1 MPLPRIVR
9 LPPPVQLLRRG
20 WAWVLDY
27 AYVAFWQARG
37 FLFRGDA
44 EQALTGDRAP
54 VILLPGIYE
63 PWQFMHPVAS
73 HLHKQGYPVHAITAL
88 GYNRGTVPAMAELVE
103 QYLKERD
110 LRDVVLLAHSKG
122 GLIGKYVM
130 TLPDSAP
137 RVRQLI
143 AVNSPFSGSVYAMFA
158 LLPSLRAFSP
168 RNRTLNALRANL
180 AVNSRITSIYGTF
193 DPHIPGGSELVG
205 ATNVQLDVM
214 GHFRILGDARL
225 LSAIDGAIET
235 YASRAAE

>member
-1 MPLPRIVR
+1 M
-9 LPPPVQLLRRG
+9 QLLKRG

-27 AYVAFWQARG
+27 AYVGFWQARG
-37 FLFRGDA
+37 FIFRGDA
-44 EQALTGDRAP
+44 LRQLSGDKAP
-54 VILLPGIYE
+54 VVLLPGIYE

-73 HLHKQGYPVHAITAL
+73 HLHEKGHPVHAVTAL
-88 GYNRGTVPAMAELVE
+88 GYNRGTVPAMAELVA
-103 QYLKERD
+103 QYLRERD
-110 LRDVVLLAHSKG
+110 LNDVVLVAHSKG

-130 TLPDSAP
+130 TLPESAP
-137 RVRQLI
+137 RIRQLI

-180 AVNSRITSIYGTF
+180 AVNSRITSVYGTF

-214 GHFRILGDARL
+214 GHFRILGDERIL
-225 LSAIDGAIET
+225 GAIDAAI
-235 YASRAAE
+235 AGHAPDPAV

>member
-1 MPLPRIVR
+1 MR
-9 LPPPVQLLRRG
+9 LLRRG
-20 WAWVLDY
+20 WAWLLDY
-27 AYVAFWQARG
+27 AYVGFWQARG
-37 FLFRGDA
+37 FVFRGDA
-44 EQALTGDRAP
+44 RRQLTGDKAP

-73 HLHKQGYPVHAITAL
+73 HLHAQGHPVHAVTAL
-88 GYNRGTVPAMAELVE
+88 GYNRGSVPAMAELVAR
-103 QYLKERD
+103 YLQDQD
-110 LRDVVLLAHSKG
+110 LHNVILVAHSKG

-130 TLPDSAP
+130 TLPESAP
-137 RVRQLI
+137 RIRQLI

-180 AVNSRITSIYGTF
+180 AVNSRITSVYGTF

-214 GHFRILGDARL
+214 GHFRVLGHDSVL
-225 LSAIDGAIET
+225 KAIDTAIAEHVPDP
-235 YASRAAE
+235 AA

>member
-1 MPLPRIVR
+1 MGSLPENLVR
-9 LPPPVQLLRRG
+9 LLKQG
-20 WAWVLDY
+20 WAWALDY
-27 AYVAFWQARG
+27 AYVAFWQVRG
-37 FLFRGDA
+37 HILRGDA
-44 EQALTGDRAP
+44 ARQLSGDKVP

-73 HLHKQGYPVHAITAL
+73 HLHAAGHPVHAVTAL
-88 GYNRGTVPAMAELVE
+88 GYNRGSVSAMAELVA
-103 QYLKERD
+103 QYLRERN
-110 LRDVVLLAHSKG
+110 LTDVVLVAHSKG

-130 TLPDSAP
+130 TLPESAP

-214 GHFRILGDARL
+214 GHFRILGDKRL
-225 LSAIDGAIET
+225 LEAIDAAI
-235 YASRAAE
+235 AVHGSD

>member
-1 MPLPRIVR
+1 MR
-9 LPPPVQLLRRG
+9 LLRRG

-27 AYVAFWQARG
+27 AYVAFWQVRG
-37 FLFRGDA
+37 FVFRGDA
-44 EQALTGDRAP
+44 ERQLTGDLSP

-63 PWQFMHPVAS
+63 PWQFMHPVAA
-73 HLHKQGYPVHAITAL
+73 HLHANGHPVHAVTAL
-88 GYNRGTVPAMAELVE
+88 GYNRGTVPAMAELVAR
-103 QYLKERD
+103 YLSERD
-110 LRDVVLLAHSKG
+110 LHDVILVAHSKG

-143 AVNSPFSGSVYAMFA
+143 AVNSPFSGSIYAMFA

-168 RNRTLNALRANL
+168 RNRTLTALRANL

-205 ATNVQLDVM
+205 ADNVQLDSM
-214 GHFRILGDARL
+214 GHFRILGDKRL
-225 LSAIDGAIET
+225 LPAIDTAI
-235 YASRAAE
+235 ANAEAP

>member
-1 MPLPRIVR
+1 MLPLKRA
-9 LPPPVQLLRRG
+9 G
-20 WAWVLDY
+20 AWVLDY

-37 FLFRGDA
+37 FLLPGDA
-44 EQALTGDRAP
+44 ERQLSGVRPP
-54 VILLPGIYE
+54 VVLLPGIYE

-73 HLHKQGYPVHAITAL
+73 HLHKQGHPVHAVTAL
-88 GYNRGTVPAMAELVE
+88 GYNRGTVPAMADVVA
-103 QYLKERD
+103 QYLRERD
-110 LRDVVLLAHSKG
+110 LHDVVLVAHSKG

-137 RVRQLI
+137 RVHQLV

-214 GHFRILGDARL
+214 GHFRILGDGRL
-225 LSAIDGAIET
+225 LDAVDTAIAAQASA
-235 YASRAAE
+235 RAD

>member
-1 MPLPRIVR
+1 MR
-9 LPPPVQLLRRG
+9 LLRRG

-27 AYVAFWQARG
+27 AYVAFWQVRG
-37 FLFRGDA
+37 FVFRGDA
-44 EQALTGDRAP
+44 ERQLTGDLAP

-63 PWQFMHPVAS
+63 PWQFMHPVAA
-73 HLHKQGYPVHAITAL
+73 HLHANGHPVHAVTAL
-88 GYNRGTVPAMAELVE
+88 GYNRGTVPAMAELVAR
-103 QYLKERD
+103 YLSERD
-110 LRDVVLLAHSKG
+110 LHDVILVAHSKG

-143 AVNSPFSGSVYAMFA
+143 AVNSPFSGSIYAMFA

-168 RNRTLNALRANL
+168 RNRTLTALRANL

-205 ATNVQLDVM
+205 ADNVQLDSM
-214 GHFRILGDARL
+214 GHFRILGDKRL
-225 LSAIDGAIET
+225 LPAIDTAI
-235 YASRAAE
+235 ANAEAP

>member
-1 MPLPRIVR
+1 ML
-9 LPPPVQLLRRG
+9 LLRRG
-20 WAWVLDY
+20 WAWFLDY
-27 AYVAFWQARG
+27 LYVGFWQARG
-37 FLFRGDA
+37 FIFRGDA
-44 EQALTGDRAP
+44 ARQLSGDRAP

-63 PWQFMHPVAS
+63 PWQFLHPVAA
-73 HLHKQGYPVHAITAL
+73 HLHAQGHPVHAVTAL
-88 GYNRGTVPAMAELVE
+88 GYNRGSVPAMAELVA
-103 QYLKERD
+103 QYLRERD
-110 LRDVVLLAHSKG
+110 LTDVILLAHSKG

-180 AVNSRITSIYGTF
+180 SVNSRITSIYGTF

-205 ATNVQLDVM
+205 ATNVRLDVM
-214 GHFRILGDARL
+214 GHFRVLGEKRVLD
-225 LSAIDGAIET
+225 AIDAAI
-235 YASRAAE
+235 ASRTAAK

>member
-1 MPLPRIVR
+1 ML
-9 LPPPVQLLRRG
+9 LLRRG
-20 WAWVLDY
+20 WAWALDY
-27 AYVAFWQARG
+27 AYVAFWQVRG
-37 FLFRGDA
+37 FIFRGDA
-44 EQALTGDRAP
+44 RRQLSGDAAP
-54 VILLPGIYE
+54 VVLLPGIYE

-73 HLHKQGYPVHAITAL
+73 HLHGNGHPVHAVTAL
-88 GYNRGTVPAMAELVE
+88 GYNRGSVPAMAELVA
-103 QYLKERD
+103 QYLRERD
-110 LRDVVLLAHSKG
+110 LTDVVLVAHSKG

-137 RVRQLI
+137 RIRQLV

-180 AVNSRITSIYGTF
+180 HVNSRITSIYGTF

-214 GHFRILGDARL
+214 GHFRILGSERL
-225 LSAIDGAIET
+225 LEAVDAAI
-235 YASRAAE
+235 AAHAPDPAA

>member
-1 MPLPRIVR
+1 MR
-9 LPPPVQLLRRG
+9 LLRRG
-20 WAWVLDY
+20 WAWALDS
-27 AYVAFWQARG
+27 AYVGFWQARG
-37 FLFRGDA
+37 FIFRGDVRR
-44 EQALTGDRAP
+44 QLTGDKAP

-73 HLHKQGYPVHAITAL
+73 HLHAQGHPVHAITAL
-88 GYNRGTVPAMAELVE
+88 GYNRGSVPAMAELVA
-103 QYLKERD
+103 QYLRERD
-110 LRDVVLLAHSKG
+110 LHDVVLVAHSKG

-130 TLPDSAP
+130 TLPESAP
-137 RVRQLI
+137 RVQQLI

-180 AVNSRITSIYGTF
+180 AVNSRITSVYGTF

-214 GHFRILGDARL
+214 GHFRVLGHDSVL
-225 LSAIDGAIET
+225 KAIDTAI
-235 YASRAAE
+235 AAHVPDPAA

>member
-1 MPLPRIVR
+1 M
-9 LPPPVQLLRRG
+9 QLLSRG
-20 WAWVLDY
+20 WAWFLDY
-27 AYVAFWQARG
+27 AYVGFWQARG

-44 EQALTGDRAP
+44 RRQLSGEKVP

-73 HLHKQGYPVHAITAL
+73 HLHKNGHPVHAVTAL
-88 GYNRGTVPAMAELVE
+88 GYNRGSVPAMAELVA
-103 QYLKERD
+103 QYLRERD
-110 LRDVVLLAHSKG
+110 LHDVVLIAHSKG

-137 RVRQLI
+137 RVRQLV

-193 DPHIPGGSELVG
+193 DPHIPGGSELVS

-214 GHFRILGDARL
+214 GHFRILGDKRL
-225 LSAIDGAIET
+225 LDAIDTAIAA
-235 YASRAAE
+235 YAPDPAD

>member
-1 MPLPRIVR
+1 M
-9 LPPPVQLLRRG
+9 QLLRRG
-20 WAWVLDY
+20 LAWALDY

-44 EQALTGDRAP
+44 TRQLSGEKAP

-73 HLHKQGYPVHAITAL
+73 HLHRAGHPVHAITAL
-88 GYNRGTVPAMAELVE
+88 GYNRGTVPDMADLVA
-103 QYLKERD
+103 QYLRERD
-110 LRDVVLLAHSKG
+110 LHDVVLLAHSKG

-214 GHFRILGDARL
+214 GHFKILGDDRL
-225 LSAIDGAIET
+225 LDAIDDAIAG
-235 YASRAAE
+235 YGPDPSD

>member
-1 MPLPRIVR
+1 MR
-9 LPPPVQLLRRG
+9 LLRRG
-20 WAWVLDY
+20 WAWALDY
-27 AYVAFWQARG
+27 AYVGFWQVRG
-37 FLFRGDA
+37 FLLRGYA
-44 EQALTGDRAP
+44 TRQLSGNKAP

-63 PWQFMHPVAS
+63 PWQFLHPVAS
-73 HLHKQGYPVHAITAL
+73 HLHGAGHPVHAVTAL
-88 GYNRGTVPAMAELVE
+88 GYNRGSVPAMAELVAR
-103 QYLKERD
+103 YLRERN
-110 LRDVVLLAHSKG
+110 LTDVILLAHSKG

-214 GHFRILGDARL
+214 GHFRILGDDGL
-225 LSAIDGAIET
+225 LDAIDAAI
-235 YASRAAE
+235 AGHVPDPVD